1 MEASI
6 MLALDSIAKVTLV
19 LLSLL
24 ACSDCYSQQAHIC
37 PPLPCCP
44 IMPVPDITWH
54 CSLVVLPSPEPLPIS
69 NSAPLE
75 IEPTKAELKRIPLV
89 GNNENNLRCADLG
102 ADGRLCLQ
110 YMSNNDSGAYIELF
124 RDGKSAW
131 TASMKPL
138 GVFHS
143 EYYHSMLVKRDESS
157 REIEITSLG
166 LFGTVVEIR
175 NIDSGILISRKKDIK
190 KGVFTEKTW
199 QEMMDAG

>member
-1 MEASI
+1 
-6 MLALDSIAKVTLV
+6 
-19 LLSLL
+19 
-24 ACSDCYSQQAHIC
+24 
-37 PPLPCCP
+37 
-44 IMPVPDITWH
+44 
-54 CSLVVLPSPEPLPIS
+54 
-69 NSAPLE
+69 
-75 IEPTKAELKRIPLV
+75 
-89 GNNENNLRCADLG
+89 
-102 ADGRLCLQ
+102 
-110 YMSNNDSGAYIELF
+110 
-124 RDGKSAW
+124 
-131 TASMKPL
+131 MKPL